1 MPSAERTFTVTPA
14 PETVVAYLKDFTNAE
29 EWDPGT
35 TKCIRDGSGP
45 IEVGASWRNE
55 SELAGNTTELTYTL
69 TELSAD
75 RIVFVGENETV
86 HMTDTIDITPAGD
99 GSQVRYH
106 ADMELQGAA
115 KLATPVAKLG
125 LEKLGNDTEK
135 MLTDA
140 LNALA
145 T

>member
-1 MPSAERTFTVTPA
+1 MPAAERTFTVTPQ
-14 PETVVAYLKDFTNAE
+14 PEAVLNYLKDFSNAQ

-35 TKCIRDGSGP
+35 EKCLQNGTGP
-45 IEVGASWRNE
+45 VEVGTTWHNE
-55 SELAGNTTELTYTL
+55 SKLAGNTTELTYTL
-69 TELSAD
+69 TELTSD
-75 RIVFVGENETV
+75 RIVFIGKNDTV
-86 HMTDTIDITPAGD
+86 TMTDTIDVTPAGT

-106 ADMELQGAA
+106 ADMDLQGAA
-115 KLATPVAKLG
+115 KLAAPVAKLG

-145 T
+145 G